1 MSQLTIFEKYSA
13 KVFDLAHLLSLL
25 EDSRIEPG
33 IDIRN
38 IVLGYYLG
46 STLRIKATSAI
57 EEETREGVLKKRVG
71 GISDDTIGYA
81 LKHLKPESLQQGWYM
96 LAKRAKRNGM
106 LRDNPFQDY
115 IVGVFDGI
123 ETYSSYYRKCDK
135 CLTRKVKRK
144 VPGKEEEVEMTQY
157 YHRSVVLTLVGY
169 DFPIPMGL
177 EMMRKG
183 EDEIN
188 CALRLLK
195 RVVKNLGA
203 RFFDIAICD
212 ALYCTPKFFRE
223 CKKLGIHAGA
233 VLKENQENLLES
245 AIAQTKLAGPVIEK
259 ETDEEKL
266 KLWDFGS
273 VFWDTADTDVRVIWA
288 ERVVWERDKLKQGY
302 GNQRNQRNRDHLY
315 HWVEKKNV
323 FVFAKEID
331 HLPSEVV
338 YSIGRHR
345 WDIDANIF
353 MDMVK
358 HWHLK
363 HKTLHFAN
371 AYENMLSIRLIAYF
385 VFMFFFHRHI
395 NSRRKKK
402 IKSYIKMARMLYRS
416 ACANPVP
423 EIILLE

>member
-1 MSQLTIFEKYSA
+1 LSQLNIFEKYSA
-13 KVFDLAHLLSLL
+13 KVFGLPHFLSLL
-25 EDSRIEPG
+25 EDSRIEPD

-57 EEETREGVLKKRVG
+57 EDETREGVLKKRVG
-71 GISDDTIGYA
+71 SISDDTIGYA
-81 LKHLKPESLQQGWYM
+81 LEHLKPESLQQGWYM

-123 ETYSSYYRKCDK
+123 ETYSSYYRECDK

-144 VPGKEEEVEMTQY
+144 VPGKEEEVEMIQY
-157 YHRSVVLTLVGY
+157 YHRAVVLTVVGY

-183 EDEIN
+183 EDEVT

-195 RVVKNLGA
+195 RVVKNLGV

-212 ALYCTPKFFRE
+212 ALYCTPKFFKE

-245 AIAQTKLAGPVIEK
+245 AIAQRKLAGPVIEK

-266 KLWDFGS
+266 KLWDLGS
-273 VFWDTADTDVRVIWA
+273 VFWDTADKDVRVIWA
-288 ERVVWERDKLKQGY
+288 DRVVWERDKMKQGY
-302 GNQRNQRNRDHLY
+302 GNQRNQHNRGHLY

-323 FVFAKEID
+323 FAFAKEID

-363 HKTLHFAN
+363 HKTLHFEN

-385 VFMFFFHRHI
+385 VFMFFLHRHI